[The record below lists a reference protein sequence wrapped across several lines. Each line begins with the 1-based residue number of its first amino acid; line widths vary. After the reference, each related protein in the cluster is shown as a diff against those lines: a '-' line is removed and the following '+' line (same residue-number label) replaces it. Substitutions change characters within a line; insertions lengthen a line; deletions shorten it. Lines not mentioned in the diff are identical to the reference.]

1 MSAFKLPA
9 YRIRVLQVK
18 IKKGKKRKAYFKS
31 VMNCQD
37 NEPTTPDILSTH
49 ANQLF
54 GKNLIEFFFFFG
66 GGEVHI

>member
-31 VMNCQD
+31 VMNCQY
-37 NEPTTPDILSTH
+37 NEPTTPEYITNTCKSDFAKT
-49 ANQLF
+49 
-54 GKNLIEFFFFFG
+54 
-66 GGEVHI
+66 